1 MVVNHEKLKKVLVEI
16 ALGAGAN
23 AYEAEILAD
32 SIVDAEL
39 RGMSSHGLVRY
50 PAYMNRI
57 KQGMYAT
64 NVEPVV
70 EKDDNAVV
78 LLDAQNGLGA
88 PMAMKAM
95 EVAIERAAKYGISL
109 VGVNHANHFT
119 F

>member
-57 KQGMYAT
+57 KQGETVAMIHTGGIPGIYT
-64 NVEPVV
+64 RHHRLEM
-70 EKDDNAVV
+70 EKE
-78 LLDAQNGLGA
+78 L
-88 PMAMKAM
+88 M
-95 EVAIERAAKYGISL
+95 EYIHII
-109 VGVNHANHFT
+109 
-119 F
+119 